1 MKGTQEVE
9 LSQRQRVA
17 RLAVALGVLVALAV
31 GSLWGDDEHFP
42 FGPFRMYSV
51 RNDPNG
57 TVLVT
62 SVRGTSIDGDE
73 LRIPFS
79 DLGIRRAELD
89 GQLTRFFADDSRLA
103 GHVVESYENMGSRPP
118 VAELRIIRT
127 IHQLEAGR
135 VVSSSERT
143 LGVWRR
149 SE

>member
-1 MKGTQEVE
+1 ME
-9 LSQRQRVA
+9 LSRRQRAA
-17 RLAVALGVLVALAV
+17 RLAIALGVLLALAA
-31 GSLWGDDEHFP
+31 GSFWGDDEHFP

-51 RNDPNG
+51 RNDPNA
-57 TVLVT
+57 TILVT
-62 SVRGTSIDGDE
+62 SVRGTSIDGEE

-103 GHVVESYENMGSRPP
+103 GVLVESYENMGSRPP
-118 VAELRIIRT
+118 LAELRIIRT

-135 VVSSSERT
+135 AVSSSERM

-149 SE
+149 GD